1 MSTPKRKLF
10 AGDEDES
17 ANMAT
22 RKASPKKAAMEDMEI
37 NKPSSERRTP
47 NPQKLE
53 DTEWIRE
60 NPKVKKFICL
70 LTESIDIITK
80 YDAILTGS
88 AAIMLYA
95 VNGYKSGKFNRRIF
109 ESIIDK
115 LKPVNDLDLVCS
127 GPINIKDIIEFKF
140 NPVEDKT
147 VYKTDYGRMIH
158 ETNGI
163 PFVKHANFI
172 DASSVKSIDM
182 DINIEIIIPN
192 PISKQT
198 KKSKQ
203 KTTTLNVELG
213 GKSYNIRALSIDYLI
228 SAYMGMDEES
238 RQAADAP
245 KKDVLSV
252 LKKLDV
258 FVSDPDDE
266 EANSVDNS
274 AYRSRLGAGKK
285 LSFKSAE

>member
-1 MSTPKRKLF
+1 
-10 AGDEDES
+10 
-17 ANMAT
+17 
-22 RKASPKKAAMEDMEI
+22 ME
-37 NKPSSERRTP
+37 N
-47 NPQKLE
+47 
-53 DTEWIRE
+53 TEWIRE

-70 LTESIDIITK
+70 LSESIAIITK
-80 YDAILTGS
+80 YNAILTGS

-95 VNGYKSGKFNRRIF
+95 VNGYKSGKFNRSIF

-115 LKPVNDLDLVCS
+115 LEPINDLDLVCS
-127 GPINIKDIIEFKF
+127 GPINIKDIIEYKF
-140 NPVEDKT
+140 NPVENKP
-147 VYKTDYGRMIH
+147 VYKTDYGSIIH

-203 KTTTLNVELG
+203 KTTTLDVELI

-228 SAYMGMDEES
+228 SAYRGMDEES
-238 RQAADAP
+238 RQASDAP
-245 KKDVLSV
+245 KKAVLSM

-258 FVSDPDDE
+258 FVPDPDDE
-266 EANSVDNS
+266 EASSADNS
-274 AYRSRLGAGKK
+274 DRRSRLGAGLK
-285 LSFKSAE
+285 LPF